1 MKNKKKKKNKKKSK
15 KQLKLVGK
23 NAYKLYLNV
32 FRHLTGVLL
41 KNYGIFFNSEDLE
54 EEVVL

>member
-1 MKNKKKKKNKKKSK
+1 MKNKKKKKNK
-15 KQLKLVGK
+15 
-23 NAYKLYLNV
+23 NV